1 MGKQHLLFL
10 LLVLIEWYCAIAKI
24 IIGNF
29 FALKI
34 TVTCARYPRMLDM
47 YMNLPI
53 HIDQIIFVFEMFLH
67 C

>member
-10 LLVLIEWYCAIAKI
+10 LLVLIEWYCAIANI
-24 IIGNF
+24 NIGNV
-29 FALKI
+29 ALKI

-47 YMNLPI
+47 YMNFPI
-53 HIDQIIFVFEMFLH
+53 HLDQIIFVFEMFLH

>member
-1 MGKQHLLFL
+1 MGKHLLFL

-24 IIGNF
+24 NIGIF

-53 HIDQIIFVFEMFLH
+53 HIDQIIFF
-67 C
+67 